1 MKALR
6 ALGRGLAALLAAGVV
21 IALYLLVLTRGSWQP
36 WTAL

>member
-6 ALGRGLAALLAAGVV
+6 TVGRGLAALLAAAVV

-36 WTAL
+36 WTVL